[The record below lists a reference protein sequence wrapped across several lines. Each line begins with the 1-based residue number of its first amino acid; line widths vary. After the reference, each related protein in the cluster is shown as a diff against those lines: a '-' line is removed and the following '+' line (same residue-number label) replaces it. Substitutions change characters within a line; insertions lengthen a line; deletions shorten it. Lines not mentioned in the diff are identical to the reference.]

1 MMVYSAEK
9 TVSQAKKITREL
21 REGVNGSGKRI
32 WVVFGI
38 DAATGRV
45 ESMEKFSTE
54 AEAMHWI
61 KWA

>member
-1 MMVYSAEK
+1 MVCTAEV
-9 TVSQAKKITREL
+9 TSPSVKKITREL
-21 REGVNGSGKRI
+21 REGINGSGRKI

-45 ESMEKFSTE
+45 ESMEKFLTE